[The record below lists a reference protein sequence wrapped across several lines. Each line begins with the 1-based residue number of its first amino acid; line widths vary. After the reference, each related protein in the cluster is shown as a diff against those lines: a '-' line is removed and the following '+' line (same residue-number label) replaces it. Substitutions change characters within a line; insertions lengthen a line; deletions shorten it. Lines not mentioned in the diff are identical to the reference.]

1 MKMNELTNRLKGTIY
16 GQAIGD
22 ALGLGTEGMTDED
35 MAWKYPNGIRHYS
48 EIFQDR
54 HRKRWKI
61 GDWTDDTDMMLC
73 IANAVIKDK
82 GVNLTTIAQNFK
94 EWADG
99 EPMGIG
105 ENTYKVLMIGDYVE
119 KPLEVSKKVWEM
131 SNRQAAANGGL
142 MRTSIVGLFP
152 KAVEECAANIC
163 RLTHYDPRCVG
174 SCVIVS
180 ELIHSL
186 VYDNKGLTYNRSH
199 ISYYSHVA
207 WMISRYK
214 QIGGD
219 DKYDDTYHSLCKAM
233 NNRICQSPIFNAPTY
248 PGECIYIPDMLVA
261 IVALSNYAHQY
272 SGKYQSTVDKW
283 IEKASSEW
291 IDQETGLLAS
301 FLEEDHGKA
310 QIALPVKGSYSALNC
325 YYLSLV
331 APKFAQEQYELL
343 KKNFRQ
349 DFLITGLKEYHDRT
363 CLFGM
368 DIDAGP
374 IIFNLSPS
382 GTGFVIGAA
391 TSLEDMEFRKQLLK
405 TAEIGGSTVSWFG
418 SSHYLLANIALVGEA
433 IILAMRTSA
442 PQTRMC
448 NK

>member
-1 MKMNELTNRLKGTIY
+1 MVVFITIISVLIVVKVVWVKCAISGY
-16 GQAIGD
+16 GSFE
-22 ALGLGTEGMTDED
+22 TERKDIIRRANYLISKVATTPQKLLDE
-35 MAWKYPNGIRHYS
+35 MPS
-48 EIFQDR
+48 
-54 HRKRWKI
+54 
-61 GDWTDDTDMMLC
+61 
-73 IANAVIKDK
+73 
-82 GVNLTTIAQNFK
+82 
-94 EWADG
+94 
-99 EPMGIG
+99 GIG
-105 ENTYKVLMIGDYVE
+105 EQFQGEWAIYSCSMT
-119 KPLEVSKKVWEM
+119 
-131 SNRQAAANGGL
+131 
-142 MRTSIVGLFP
+142 
-152 KAVEECAANIC
+152 CAALANIAILYPGNKDLSIKYI
-163 RLTHYDPRCVG
+163 REIIDIALSEEIKEYDKMRWGEDPMDG
-174 SCVIVS
+174 I
-180 ELIHSL
+180 
-186 VYDNKGLTYNRSH
+186 YGNRSH

-219 DKYDDTYHSLCKAM
+219 NKYEGLYHSLCKAM
-233 NNRICQSPIFNAPTY
+233 NKRICQSPIFNTPTY

-261 IVALSNYAHQY
+261 IVALSNYANQY
-272 SGKYQSTVDKW
+272 DGKYQSTVDQW

-301 FLEEDHGKA
+301 FLEEDNGKA
-310 QIALPVKGSYSALNC
+310 QIVLPVKGSYSALNC

-382 GTGFVIGAA
+382 GTAFVIGAA
-391 TSLEDMEFRKQLLK
+391 TSLEDSVFRKQLLK
-405 TAEIGGSTVSWFG
+405 TAEIGGSSVSWFG
-418 SSHYLLANIALVGEA
+418 STHYLLANMALVGEA
-433 IILAMRTSA
+433 IVLAMRTSA
-442 PQTRMC
+442 PQTRIN

>member
-1 MKMNELTNRLKGTIY
+1 MKRRRKMTVVLFLL
-16 GQAIGD
+16 AII
-22 ALGLGTEGMTDED
+22 AIIKVVWVVCAT
-35 MAWKYPNGIRHYS
+35 S
-48 EIFQDR
+48 EHGSF
-54 HRKRWKI
+54 
-61 GDWTDDTDMMLC
+61 
-73 IANAVIKDK
+73 
-82 GVNLTTIAQNFK
+82 
-94 EWADG
+94 DG
-99 EPMGIG
+99 ERKEIIRRANYLTSKVTTTPQKLLDEMPSGIG
-105 ENTYKVLMIGDYVE
+105 EQFQGEWAIYSCSMTCVAL
-119 KPLEVSKKVWEM
+119 
-131 SNRQAAANGGL
+131 
-142 MRTSIVGLFP
+142 
-152 KAVEECAANIC
+152 ANIAI
-163 RLTHYDPRCVG
+163 LYPKNNELSIKFIGEIIDIALSEEIKEYDRMRWGEDPMDG
-174 SCVIVS
+174 I
-180 ELIHSL
+180 
-186 VYDNKGLTYNRSH
+186 YGNRSH

-219 DKYDDTYHSLCKAM
+219 DKYDGLYHSLCKAM
-233 NNRICQSPIFNAPTY
+233 NRRICQSPIFNVPTY
-248 PGECIYIPDMLVA
+248 PGEYIYIPDMLVA
-261 IVALSNYAHQY
+261 IVALSNYANQY
-272 SGKYQSTVDKW
+272 EGRYKSTVDKW

-291 IDQETGLLAS
+291 IDQKTGLLAS
-301 FLEEDHGKA
+301 FLEEDNGKA
-310 QIALPVKGSYSALNC
+310 QIVLPVKGSYSALNC

-331 APKFAQEQYELL
+331 APEFAKEQYELL

-391 TSLEDMEFRKQLLK
+391 TSLEDMKFRKQLLK

-418 SSHYLLANIALVGEA
+418 TSHYLLANIALVGEA

-442 PQTRMC
+442 HQTRMC

>member
-1 MKMNELTNRLKGTIY
+1 MK
-16 GQAIGD
+16 D
-22 ALGLGTEGMTDED
+22 
-35 MAWKYPNGIRHYS
+35 
-48 EIFQDR
+48 F
-54 HRKRWKI
+54 
-61 GDWTDDTDMMLC
+61 DWTMSKVKTIRRMVVFITIISVLIVVKVVWVKCAISGYGSFETERKD
-73 IANAVIKDK
+73 IIRRANYLISKVA
-82 GVNLTTIAQNFK
+82 TTPQK
-94 EWADG
+94 LLDEM
-99 EPMGIG
+99 PSGIG
-105 ENTYKVLMIGDYVE
+105 EQFQGEWAIYSCSMT
-119 KPLEVSKKVWEM
+119 
-131 SNRQAAANGGL
+131 
-142 MRTSIVGLFP
+142 
-152 KAVEECAANIC
+152 CAALANIAILYPGNKELSIKYI
-163 RLTHYDPRCVG
+163 REIIDIALSEEIKEYDKMRWGEDPMDG
-174 SCVIVS
+174 I
-180 ELIHSL
+180 
-186 VYDNKGLTYNRSH
+186 YGNRSH

-219 DKYDDTYHSLCKAM
+219 NKYDGLYHSLCKAM
-233 NNRICQSPIFNAPTY
+233 NKRICQSPIFNAPTY

-261 IVALSNYAHQY
+261 IVALSNYANQY
-272 SGKYQSTVDKW
+272 DGKYQSTVNQW

-301 FLEEDHGKA
+301 FLEEDNGKA
-310 QIALPVKGSYSALNC
+310 QIVLPVKGSYSALNC

-382 GTGFVIGAA
+382 GTAFVIGAA
-391 TSLEDMEFRKQLLK
+391 TSLEDSVFRKQLLK
-405 TAEIGGSTVSWFG
+405 TAEIGGSSVSWFG
-418 SSHYLLANIALVGEA
+418 STHYLLANMALVGEA
-433 IILAMRTSA
+433 IVLAMRTSA
-442 PQTRMC
+442 PQTRIN

>member
-1 MKMNELTNRLKGTIY
+1 MKDFDWTMSKVKTIRRMVVFITIISVLIVVKVVWVKCAISGYGSFETERKYIIRRANYLISKVATTPQKLLDEMPSVIGEQFQGEWAIYSCSMTCAALANIAILYPGNKELSIKYIREIIDIALSEEIKEYDKMRWGEDPMDGIY
-16 GQAIGD
+16 G
-22 ALGLGTEGMTDED
+22 
-35 MAWKYPNGIRHYS
+35 
-48 EIFQDR
+48 
-54 HRKRWKI
+54 
-61 GDWTDDTDMMLC
+61 
-73 IANAVIKDK
+73 
-82 GVNLTTIAQNFK
+82 
-94 EWADG
+94 
-99 EPMGIG
+99 
-105 ENTYKVLMIGDYVE
+105 
-119 KPLEVSKKVWEM
+119 
-131 SNRQAAANGGL
+131 
-142 MRTSIVGLFP
+142 
-152 KAVEECAANIC
+152 
-163 RLTHYDPRCVG
+163 
-174 SCVIVS
+174 
-180 ELIHSL
+180 
-186 VYDNKGLTYNRSH
+186 NRSH

-219 DKYDDTYHSLCKAM
+219 NKYDGLYHSLCKAM
-233 NNRICQSPIFNAPTY
+233 NKRICQSPIFNAPTY

-261 IVALSNYAHQY
+261 IVALSNYANQY
-272 SGKYQSTVDKW
+272 DGKYQSTVDQW

-301 FLEEDHGKA
+301 FLEEDNGKA
-310 QIALPVKGSYSALNC
+310 QIVLPVKGSYSALNC

-382 GTGFVIGAA
+382 GTAFVIGAA
-391 TSLEDMEFRKQLLK
+391 TSLEDSVFRKQLLK
-405 TAEIGGSTVSWFG
+405 TAEIGGSSVSWFG
-418 SSHYLLANIALVGEA
+418 STHYLLANMALVGEA
-433 IILAMRTSA
+433 IVLAMRTSA
-442 PQTRMC
+442 PQTRIN